1 MNIGIFGGAFN
12 PVHNGHINLADNYFS
27 ALHLDR
33 IIFIPTS
40 VPPHKTAQDFAPAQ
54 DRINMLELALRDR
67 ENYEVSTIE
76 FERAGKSYTYDTLQA
91 LKQIYPDSKFFL
103 IIGADQFMT
112 FHCWYKYKEILEM
125 VTICTSAREDEAE
138 KKKMLDYAKTLDEL
152 DGKYYISNQP
162 VLKLSSSDV
171 RQKVKD
177 GEDIS
182 SLVPVKVCDYISEK
196 RLYCV

>member
-12 PVHNGHINLADNYFS
+12 PVHNGHIHLADNYFS
-27 ALHLDR
+27 ALHLDK

-40 VPPHKTAQDFAPAQ
+40 VPPHKTARNLASAQ
-54 DRINMLELALRDR
+54 DRIHMLELALSDR

-91 LKQIYPDSKFFL
+91 LKRIYPDSKFFL

-112 FHCWYKYKEILEM
+112 FHHWYRFKEILEM

-138 KKKMLDYAKTLDEL
+138 KGKMLDYAKTLDEL
-152 DGKYYISNQP
+152 DGKYYISDQP

-177 GEDIS
+177 GQDIS
-182 SLVPVKVCDYISEK
+182 FLVPAKVCDYISEK
-196 RLYCV
+196 RLYSV